1 MTERL
6 RSQRFDPELHDAS
19 GFTCGE
25 ESLDEWLRRYAASAA
40 ARGTARTWVWLDGEG
55 RIVAYYALAA
65 HKVAREQVPSRIG
78 RGGPSELPAVL
89 LARLALAEHLR
100 GHGLGAVLV
109 ADALER
115 VVEVTRTVAARVVV
129 VDALTEPVAQFYETL
144 GFRRIPG
151 SLRLVQ
157 KVTDIAAA
165 LDHE

>member
-6 RSQRFDPELHDAS
+6 RSQRLDPERHDIA
-19 GFTCGE
+19 GFSCVE
-25 ESLDEWLRRYAASAA
+25 DSLDQWLRRHAADAA
-40 ARGTARTWVWLDGEG
+40 ARGTARTWVWLDSEE
-55 RIVAYYALAA
+55 RVVAYYALAA

-78 RGGPSELPAVL
+78 RGGPAEVPAVL
-89 LARLALAEHLR
+89 LARLALTEHLR

-115 VVEVTRTVAARVVV
+115 VVEATRTVAARVVV
-129 VDALTEPVAQFYETL
+129 VDALTEPVARFYETL
-144 GFRRIPG
+144 GFRRVPG

-165 LDHE
+165 LGHD